1 MSLRYGVACLLLLLG
16 IVVLSSK
23 NYDRW
28 MLPIKVA
35 DEKGIVKKSGTT
47 VESSPL
53 FVGQK
58 EKAPVGSYLLLAEK
72 NIFHP
77 ERKDFPILSPSIGD
91 LSKKTVTRPQI
102 VLYGVMLN
110 GDYQSASVANPGR
123 QMQKGERE
131 IMTLKVG
138 DRIGEYQ
145 LVQIL
150 PDRIMVEGP
159 EDKFEVLLYDSKI
172 QKKRTYVKT
181 EVRPTAATSS
191 LPPQG
196 LTSAETPRPTPLG
209 RPDERG
215 VEAQG
220 PRPLTPTLSPSS
232 TTTPSPLP
240 LPRPRRR
247 IAPIVPPAS
256 TQVDEGEGTD

>member
-1 MSLRYGVACLLLLLG
+1 MSLRYGVVCLLLLFG
-16 IVVLSSK
+16 IVILSLE

-28 MLPIKVA
+28 MLPIKVT
-35 DEKGIVKKSGTT
+35 DEKGTVKKSGTT
-47 VESSPL
+47 VESPPL

-58 EKAPVGSYLLLAEK
+58 EKAAVGSYLLLAEK

-77 ERKDFPILSPSIGD
+77 ERKDFPIFSPSLGD
-91 LSKKTVTRPQI
+91 PTKKQITRPQI
-102 VLYGVMLN
+102 ILYGVMLN

-123 QMQKGERE
+123 PMQRGERE

-138 DRIGEYQ
+138 DQIGEYQ

-150 PDRIMVEGP
+150 PDRIMLEGP

-181 EVRPTAATSS
+181 EVKPATTTSS

-196 LTSAETPRPTPLG
+196 LTPPSPLG
-209 RPDERG
+209 RPEERS
-215 VEAQG
+215 VETQG
-220 PRPLTPTLSPSS
+220 PRPLPPTLSPSR
-232 TTTPSPLP
+232 TTTPSPP
-240 LPRPRRR
+240 ILPRPRRR
-247 IAPIVPPAS
+247 VAPTVPPSS
-256 TQVDEGEGTD
+256 TQVDEEDEPE

>member
-1 MSLRYGVACLLLLLG
+1 MSLRYGVACLLILFG
-16 IVVLSSK
+16 IVILSSK
-23 NYDRW
+23 NYNRW
-28 MLPIKVA
+28 MLPIKAA
-35 DEKGIVKKSGTT
+35 DEKGIVKKFGTT

-58 EKAPVGSYLLLAEK
+58 EKATVGSYLLLAEK

-77 ERKDFPILSPSIGD
+77 ERKDFPILSPGD
-91 LSKKTVTRPQI
+91 LSKKPVTRPQI
-102 VLYGVMLN
+102 ILYGVMIN

-123 QMQKGERE
+123 PMQRGERE

-150 PDRIMVEGP
+150 PDRIMLEGP
-159 EDKFEVLLYDSKI
+159 EEKFEVLLYDSKI

-181 EVRPTAATSS
+181 EVRPTTTTSS

-196 LTSAETPRPTPLG
+196 LMSAETPKPAPLG
-209 RPDERG
+209 RPEERG
-215 VEAQG
+215 VETQG
-220 PRPLTPTLSPSS
+220 PRPLTPTLSPPS

-240 LPRPRRR
+240 LLQPRRR
-247 IAPIVPPAS
+247 IAPIVPPSS
-256 TQVDEGEGTD
+256 TQVNEGEGTD

>member
-1 MSLRYGVACLLLLLG
+1 MSLRYGVVCLLLLFG
-16 IVVLSSK
+16 IVILSSK

-28 MLPIKVA
+28 MLPVKAA
-35 DEKGIVKKSGTT
+35 DEKEIVKKSGTT
-47 VESSPL
+47 IESSPL

-58 EKAPVGSYLLLAEK
+58 EKATVGSYLLLAEK

-77 ERKDFPILSPSIGD
+77 ERKDFPIFSPSIGD
-91 LSKKTVTRPQI
+91 LSKKPVARPQI
-102 VLYGVMLN
+102 VLYGVILN
-110 GDYQSASVANPGR
+110 GDYQSASIANPGR
-123 QMQKGERE
+123 PMQRGERE
-131 IMTLKVG
+131 INTLRVG
-138 DRIGEYQ
+138 DRIGDYQ

-150 PDRIMVEGP
+150 PDRIMLEGP

-181 EVRPTAATSS
+181 EVRPATITSS
-191 LPPQG
+191 LPTQG
-196 LTSAETPRPTPLG
+196 LTSAETPKPVPLVRPE
-209 RPDERG
+209 ERG

-220 PRPLTPTLSPSS
+220 PRPLSPALSPSS

-247 IAPIVPPAS
+247 IAPIVPPSS
-256 TQVDEGEGTD
+256 TQVEEGEGTD

>member
-1 MSLRYGVACLLLLLG
+1 MSLRYGVVCLLLLFG
-16 IVVLSSK
+16 IVILSSK

-28 MLPIKVA
+28 MLPIKMA
-35 DEKGIVKKSGTT
+35 DEKGTVKKSGTT
-47 VESSPL
+47 AESSPL

-58 EKAPVGSYLLLAEK
+58 EKAAVGSYLIVAEK

-77 ERKDFPILSPSIGD
+77 ERKDFPIFSPSLGD
-91 LSKKTVTRPQI
+91 PSKKQIPRPQI
-102 VLYGVMLN
+102 ILYGVMLN

-123 QMQKGERE
+123 PMQKGERE

-150 PDRIMVEGP
+150 PDRIMLEGP

-172 QKKRTYVKT
+172 QKKRTYVRT
-181 EVRPTAATSS
+181 EVKPATTTGN

-196 LTSAETPRPTPLG
+196 LTLPSPSG
-209 RPDERG
+209 RPEERSI
-215 VEAQG
+215 ETQG
-220 PRPLTPTLSPSS
+220 PRLLPPTLSPSRP
-232 TTTPSPLP
+232 TTSSPLP

-247 IAPIVPPAS
+247 VAPTVPPSS
-256 TQVDEGEGTD
+256 TQVDEEDEPE